1 MFEWMEALPLSEFI
15 RTDAWGWPVALTL
28 HVLGTA
34 LLVGLIFVIGLRFLG
49 LFELIPFSSL
59 NRLFPLIWVGLG
71 LQVLSGFLLWM
82 TKASRYV
89 ADGAFELKVLLI
101 VVGVVLTYQFSKT
114 MQREAASWDTA
125 GGAIASHKA
134 RMAAVLML
142 IWAAALIAGRLTG
155 YLGSIV

>member
-1 MFEWMEALPLSEFI
+1 MFEWLEALPLSEFI
-15 RTDAWGWPVALTL
+15 RTDIWGWPVALTL
-28 HVLGTA
+28 HVIGTA

-59 NRLFPLIWVGLG
+59 NRLFPLIWVGFG
-71 LQVLSGFLLWM
+71 LQVLSGFLLWI

-114 MQREAASWDTA
+114 MQREAVSWDKT
-125 GGAIASHKA
+125 GAIASHKT
-134 RMAAVLML
+134 RMAAVLMVV
-142 IWAAALIAGRLTG
+142 WAAALIAGRLTG
-155 YLGSIV
+155 YLGSFV